1 LDAAS
6 ALRQHREDSLRKFR
20 EERKSSTSFES
31 HPDSAVTAGERTDS
45 NAMEIDSPD
54 AQRSDESST
63 AMSPRHLSLYEA
75 PSLPEQ
81 VQTVAMAQP
90 TSGTPQAA
98 KAAQAQIDPEPP
110 ATTRQVLPS
119 EPRQTSVSD
128 TKSSNIFELFKA
140 TYPEYTG
147 DVKHFQGQCIQMLK
161 LDQEDKMVPKWQWDD
176 YIIRN
181 RTDFKDYA
189 LDCVDRGEDAV
200 PYHRFYKDTIRDTLF
215 RKGVIEGRATLLNA
229 LEQLGVQP
237 PVSESVPPPVSG
249 HPERQRHV
257 SSKKNRPRASLP
269 SAFNQPKTPGK
280 HKVFSTDP
288 NQPRHSLPANAQ
300 MPRPTPRKPMHSTKI
315 RTPAPPASKQ
325 APKGA
330 RSAKRPN
337 LLSRL
342 SLDGA
347 ASPLAEVNSDATQ
360 TATDPYRDFFFA
372 YQRTTSLIGSTDVSH
387 APSGGEGR
395 RS

>member
-6 ALRQHREDSLRKFR
+6 ALRQHREESLRKFR

-31 HPDSAVTAGERTDS
+31 HPDSAVTAGERTDG

-54 AQRSDESST
+54 AQMSDESGTS
-63 AMSPRHLSLYEA
+63 MSPRHLSLYEA

-81 VQTVAMAQP
+81 VQTVAMAQRA
-90 TSGTPQAA
+90 SGTPE
-98 KAAQAQIDPEPP
+98 AAQAQIDPDPP

-119 EPRQTSVSD
+119 EPRQTSVSNL
-128 TKSSNIFELFKA
+128 KSPNIFELFKA

-147 DVKHFQGQCIQMLK
+147 DVKHFQGQCIQMIQ

-215 RKGVIEGRATLLNA
+215 REGVIGGRATLINA
-229 LEQLGVQP
+229 LEQFGVQP
-237 PVSESVPPPVSG
+237 PVSESVPPSVSS
-249 HPERQRHV
+249 HPKPRRHV
-257 SSKKNRPRASLP
+257 PRREKRSRASLP
-269 SAFNQPKTPGK
+269 SAFNQPKAPGK
-280 HKVFSTDP
+280 CQVFGTDH
-288 NQPRHSLPANAQ
+288 NRPRHSLPANAQ
-300 MPRPTPRKPMHSTKI
+300 MPRSTPLKPVHSTKI
-315 RTPAPPASKQ
+315 RTPAPPASKE
-325 APKGA
+325 APKEA
-330 RSAKRPN
+330 RSTKKPN

-347 ASPLAEVNSDATQ
+347 ASPRASVIGDATQ
-360 TATDPYRDFFFA
+360 SASDPYRDFFFA
-372 YQRTTSLIGSTDVSH
+372 YQRTTSLTGSTEVSH
-387 APSGGEGR
+387 IPSDGDR
-395 RS
+395 RKS